1 MFLKVTFLKIIFSFW
16 NSLYCCQILTSQN
29 SQLIRFNSFIGT
41 SHHPDLDSFNEAGSA
56 SFGVIL
62 LVSAVTSIS
71 LSIIITL
78 IVWRIRRL
86 QKSKTASPR
95 RDRTNKCQGDQSN
108 GYVSDARPSR
118 FYSSNVL
125 VSTTQHERDD
135 DPYLALGRESSV
147 SCKDDYSEYDE
158 IKWVTAP

>member
-1 MFLKVTFLKIIFSFW
+1 M
-16 NSLYCCQILTSQN
+16 
-29 SQLIRFNSFIGT
+29 
-41 SHHPDLDSFNEAGSA
+41 
-56 SFGVIL
+56 
-62 LVSAVTSIS
+62 
-71 LSIIITL
+71 
-78 IVWRIRRL
+78 VWCIRRL

-95 RDRTNKCQGDQSN
+95 RDRTNERQGDQSN

-158 IKWVTAP
+158 IKWMTAP